1 MLLYKPGAL
10 RKEAA
15 VFARGAF
22 TDEKMLM
29 RLAAIPP
36 SAEYVRVGQ
45 AEGVNIARQLFAF
58 RSWDGVLC
66 G

>member
-1 MLLYKPGAL
+1 VFARDVLLHKPGAFEV
-10 RKEAA
+10 EAA

-36 SAEYVRVGQ
+36 SAE
-45 AEGVNIARQLFAF
+45 
-58 RSWDGVLC
+58 
-66 G
+66 